1 MLGRVPVQRRLVDE
15 HVVNASRRR
24 RHRRR
29 IVFQCRRCKLVL
41 RLLPAARLP
50 RPDGLDDLHAGE
62 NVSLALLEPSLRNV
76 FPYNES

>member
-15 HVVNASRRR
+15 HVVDASRRR
-24 RHRRR
+24 RRRR
-29 IVFQCRRCKLVL
+29 VVFQCRRCKLVL
-41 RLLPAARLP
+41 RLLSAARLP

-62 NVSLALLEPSLRNV
+62 NVSLTLLEPSLRNM